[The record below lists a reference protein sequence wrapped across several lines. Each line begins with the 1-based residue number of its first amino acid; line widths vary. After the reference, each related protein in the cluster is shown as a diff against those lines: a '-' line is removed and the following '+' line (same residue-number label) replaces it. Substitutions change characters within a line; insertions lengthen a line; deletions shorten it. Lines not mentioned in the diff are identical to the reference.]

1 LSGIITYFSNTYF
14 YSFIASI
21 FTDKEI
27 TTNQKISLRDR
38 PLIEGFSDET
48 TRSQN
53 KSKGNSKISEWLNP
67 EPEVKEESNNKKYYI
82 IAGMLIACI
91 TWYYWG
97 EISPVLYNWFRRP
110 RSGNDGTGGNN
121 PGMDRGNIQPSLDN
135 KPTIEDRLKNL
146 VNSNKSDQSQI
157 QLVDNTQNIA
167 SSSKVKLDNTQNVDS
182 KLDNSPPS
190 DNSMNQYFTKPVEQ
204 QMTGLR
210 DITGQDLTAETNSVV
225 NEIDQFL
232 NYYDNASF
240 PKNAVVG
247 AGIYKLLRDRLQKL
261 IDVTGFYGEI
271 SDDEKVMDK
280 LDRFT
285 ELEDQF
291 ITQHNSPEVESSNL
305 DNQTNTNNQN
315 IMDNQ
320 SDTYEEVA
328 VANIESRMAWS
339 DRATPSVH
347 SQDINSQIGSPSVH
361 SEALSPNTPQK
372 WSK

>member
-1 LSGIITYFSNTYF
+1 
-14 YSFIASI
+14 
-21 FTDKEI
+21 
-27 TTNQKISLRDR
+27 
-38 PLIEGFSDET
+38 
-48 TRSQN
+48 
-53 KSKGNSKISEWLNP
+53 
-67 EPEVKEESNNKKYYI
+67 
-82 IAGMLIACI
+82 
-91 TWYYWG
+91 
-97 EISPVLYNWFRRP
+97 
-110 RSGNDGTGGNN
+110 
-121 PGMDRGNIQPSLDN
+121 MDRGNIQPSLDN

-146 VNSNKSDQSQI
+146 VNFN
-157 QLVDNTQNIA
+157 
-167 SSSKVKLDNTQNVDS
+167 
-182 KLDNSPPS
+182 
-190 DNSMNQYFTKPVEQ
+190 KPVEQ

-328 VANIESRMAWS
+328 VANIESRMA
-339 DRATPSVH
+339 
-347 SQDINSQIGSPSVH
+347 
-361 SEALSPNTPQK
+361 
-372 WSK
+372 